1 MDYTIGDFYRGGI
14 RDYELASDA
23 YALKHGIEVDN
34 DSIESE
40 DDLDDL
46 YSRIGA

>member
-1 MDYTIGDFYRGGI
+1 MDYTIGDFYRGGF
-14 RDYELASDA
+14 RDFELASDA
-23 YALKHGIEVDN
+23 YSLKHGIEKDK
-34 DSIESE
+34 DTIDSE